1 MSDHRQVNHLTAQL
15 SNQLSNQLDGWF
27 ANLQDKYTPHVR
39 AQREAYEAQ
48 MRAQRAYMAQQA
60 VAKQNKE
67 SYEVTQ
73 ERNRAKHKKRLSTKP
88 RSGQT
93 EASRPRSSGLHN

>member
-1 MSDHRQVNHLTAQL
+1 MSNHRQVNHLTAQL
-15 SNQLSNQLDGWF
+15 SNQLSGELDGWF
-27 ANLQDKYTPHVR
+27 ARLQDKYTPHVR
-39 AQREAYEAQ
+39 AQREAYEEQ
-48 MRAQRAYMAQQA
+48 MRAHHAYMAQQA

-73 ERNRAKHKKRLSTKP
+73 ERNRANHKKRLSTKPTKP

-93 EASRPRSSGLHN
+93 EASHPRS

>member
-15 SNQLSNQLDGWF
+15 SNQLSGELDGWF
-27 ANLQDKYTPHVR
+27 ARLQDKYTPHVR
-39 AQREAYEAQ
+39 AQREAHEAQ
-48 MRAQRAYMAQQA
+48 MQAHHAYMAQQA
-60 VAKQNKE
+60 VANQNKE

-73 ERNRAKHKKRLSTKP
+73 ERNRAKHKKRLSTTKP

-93 EASRPRSSGLHN
+93 EASHPRS

>member
-1 MSDHRQVNHLTAQL
+1 MSNHRQVNHLTAQL
-15 SNQLSNQLDGWF
+15 SNQLSGELDGWF
-27 ANLQDKYTPHVR
+27 ARLQDKYTPHVR

-48 MRAQRAYMAQQA
+48 MQAHHAYMAQQA

-73 ERNRAKHKKRLSTKP
+73 ERNRANHKKRLSTKPTKP

-93 EASRPRSSGLHN
+93 EASRPRS

>member
-1 MSDHRQVNHLTAQL
+1 MSNHSQVNHLTAQL
-15 SNQLSNQLDGWF
+15 SNQLSNELDGWF
-27 ANLQDKYTPHVR
+27 SNLQDKYTPHVR

-48 MRAQRAYMAQQA
+48 MRAHHAYTAQQA

-73 ERNRAKHKKRLSTKP
+73 ERNRANHKKRLSTKP

-93 EASRPRSSGLHN
+93 EASRPRS